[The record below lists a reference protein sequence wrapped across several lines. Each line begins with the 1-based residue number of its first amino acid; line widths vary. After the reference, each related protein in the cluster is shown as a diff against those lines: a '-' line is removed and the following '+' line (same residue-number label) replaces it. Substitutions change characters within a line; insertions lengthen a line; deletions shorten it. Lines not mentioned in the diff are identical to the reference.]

1 MTKRALAFV
10 IIALTLGGCMQGTI
24 EPATQAG
31 WKPRDKE
38 LMSNLPYN
46 QAVIPDTYQRHIVD
60 YQRREA
66 PGTVV
71 VDTDK
76 KFLY

>member
-1 MTKRALAFV
+1 MGFRGISGGQFTAGTAESRQVMTMRALAFV
-10 IIALTLGGCMQGTI
+10 IVAVTLGGCMQGTI

-46 QAVIPDTYQRHIVD
+46 QNSPPDCR
-60 YQRREA
+60 
-66 PGTVV
+66 
-71 VDTDK
+71 
-76 KFLY
+76 